1 MGDAAV
7 VRREVLAL
15 AAVDDEDDGL
25 AENAIQ

>member
-7 VRREVLAL
+7 VRREVRVL